1 MEVDRDSDNS
11 EHGNDNDNGGYDEED
26 FDNTFTRPVQ
36 VQILI
41 SKWRKYF
48 NNLLFQNTFDMRV
61 SDSNDNDPE
70 EMLEQRAGS
79 TTSTPVIYTADT
91 PINSDNINF
100 EVISAIAGTNNLGGV
115 RNFTF
120 RVRYQNNYWLQYT

>member
-11 EHGNDNDNGGYDEED
+11 EHGNDNENGGYDEED

-36 VQILI
+36 VQIDIKVENKGI
-41 SKWRKYF
+41 S

-61 SDSNDNDPE
+61 GDSNDNDPE

-79 TTSTPVIYTADT
+79 TTTPVIYTADT

-120 RVRYQNNYWLQYT
+120 RVRYQNNY

>member
-120 RVRYQNNYWLQYT
+120 RVRYQNNY

>member
-61 SDSNDNDPE
+61 GDSNDNDPE

-79 TTSTPVIYTADT
+79 TTTPVIYTADT

-120 RVRYQNNYWLQYT
+120 RVRYQNNY

>member
-1 MEVDRDSDNS
+1 
-11 EHGNDNDNGGYDEED
+11 
-26 FDNTFTRPVQ
+26 
-36 VQILI
+36 
-41 SKWRKYF
+41 
-48 NNLLFQNTFDMRV
+48 MRV
-61 SDSNDNDPE
+61 GDSNDNDPE

-120 RVRYQNNYWLQYT
+120 RVRYQNNY

>member
-61 SDSNDNDPE
+61 GDSNDNDPE

-120 RVRYQNNYWLQYT
+120 RVRYQNNY

>member
-36 VQILI
+36 VQIDIKVENKGI
-41 SKWRKYF
+41 S

-61 SDSNDNDPE
+61 GDSNDNDPE

-79 TTSTPVIYTADT
+79 TTTPVIYTADT

-120 RVRYQNNYWLQYT
+120 RVRYQNNY